1 MKKKIVVSL
10 VTFFVILNIQAQVG
24 LNVKSKKLGEIPIVT
39 AEEDSLFKKE
49 GLFCATFEFAYQYL
63 VNDEN
68 KFELWQMEHRVFKIY
83 DEKNAKDF
91 EFLEFGTIDPESIYT
106 IQVRVLKN
114 GEVLKSY
121 TKKDL
126 ETKKDEEA
134 SEDESPVVKMK
145 LQGVE
150 IGSMVEYLIVRK
162 RSYIIEQ
169 DNINLQ
175 YRYPVKN
182 IQFTIVMPQ
191 HLKPFVQLYNGN
203 YPILDTVVDSK
214 ELRYTTLHI
223 DYLPAIQ
230 KEAVS
235 FYEKYLC
242 RVEYNIAY
250 NLAKSRLR
258 MNTTKDFVNE
268 FYDNI
273 QLTDKEIIKI
283 LKKDFIKK
291 IKFPKDASE
300 LDKINTIEHFMKDQ
314 LGGINIGVVQ
324 LSRFYVYIF
333 DHYKIK
339 YEIVITCDK
348 TKREFDKTFNGSN
361 FYDNI
366 LFYFPSLN
374 HYIAPIENSFRNG
387 LIPIEYAGNTGIFL
401 QTVEIGKEK
410 SFVHSFKKIPYGPAE
425 AGIDNLNLKFK
436 IDATGGALVG
446 TIERVMGSYRVH
458 YIQAFFKAFEVEE
471 KEQLIEMFLTLDA
484 ESSNISNEEFI
495 NTDAK
500 DIGILPFIVKA
511 NITNTDWIKVNK
523 STIELSVGKMIG
535 KQDRIEDKEVRQL
548 PIEKE
553 YQNSYLRVIEIEI
566 PEGYKLVDLSKLEYG
581 YYDSEDPENATA
593 GFVSTYKLEGN
604 KLTITVKEYYNKL
617 FYPVSEYPLFKRVTN
632 SAADFNDLKIT
643 LIKE

>member
-250 NLAKSRLR
+250 NLAQSRLR

-273 QLTDKEIIKI
+273 QLIDKEIIKI